1 MYVWKAK
8 LASWFSG
15 VTCLADSGACLRSSL
30 RTASIFSLS
39 LASTL
44 SMAIAEAGSS
54 HEEEEGE
61 VGVEEGEWCEP

>member
-1 MYVWKAK
+1 MYVQEAK
-8 LASWFSG
+8 LAGSRA

-44 SMAIAEAGSS
+44 SMAIAGALTRRK
-54 HEEEEGE
+54 EEGE
-61 VGVEEGEWCEP
+61 VGVEEGSGVNCEL